1 MRFGWHLK
9 AVVLREEGEILIP
22 IRLSQGDQGL
32 FVENVAKPF
41 EEKEGENELLV
52 VARVDGPAKD
62 GCRPPKV
69 GFELLLGDAGHGELN
84 TELNIELNTAGLRV

>member
-1 MRFGWHLK
+1 VYVQR
-9 AVVLREEGEILIP
+9 
-22 IRLSQGDQGL
+22 GDQGL

-52 VARVDGPAKD
+52 VAGVDGPAQD
-62 GCRPPKV
+62 GGRPPKV

>member
-1 MRFGWHLK
+1 MRLGWHLK
-9 AVVLREEGEILIP
+9 AVVLRKEGEILIP

-52 VARVDGPAKD
+52 VACVDGPAQD
-62 GCRPPKV
+62 GGRPPKV
-69 GFELLLGDAGHGELN
+69 GFELLLGDAGHGERNTELN
-84 TELNIELNTAGLRV
+84 TELNMVDICV